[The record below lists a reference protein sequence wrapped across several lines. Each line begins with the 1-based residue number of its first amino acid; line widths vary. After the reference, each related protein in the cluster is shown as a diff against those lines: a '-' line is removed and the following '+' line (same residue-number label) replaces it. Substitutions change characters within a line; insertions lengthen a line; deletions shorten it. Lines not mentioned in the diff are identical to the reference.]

1 MTVILASTFLAFF
14 KLFPILNPPAMSPVF
29 HEITSEVTDSKRNRI
44 AFDVSRYTFFLLVSI
59 LLIGGW
65 LLKVLGVS
73 IDMIGIAGG
82 MLLFHTAWSMLNRND
97 RVTHS
102 ERKEIGSLSGKE
114 FFPLTMPMTAGPG
127 AIAVT
132 LAMVPS
138 SNILEKASILH
149 IIGTCMG
156 IALSAATVWIFY
168 RFSGAFI
175 SRLGE
180 NGKATIG
187 QISAFLLLAIGIQ
200 LTWTSLS
207 NLIRTL

>member
-1 MTVILASTFLAFF
+1 MTVILSSAFLAFF

-29 HEITSEVTDSKRNRI
+29 YEITAGVTDRQRNLI
-44 AFDVSRYTFFLLVSI
+44 AFDVSRYTFFLLVSL

-65 LLKVLGVS
+65 LLKILGVS

-82 MLLFHTAWSMLNRND
+82 MLLFHTAWAMLNRND
-97 RVTHS
+97 RLTHS
-102 ERKEIGSLSGKE
+102 QKQEIESVLGKE

-138 SNILEKASILH
+138 SSILEKASIFH
-149 IIGTCMG
+149 VIGTCIG
-156 IALSAATVWIFY
+156 IAIAAATVWVFY

-200 LTWTSLS
+200 LTWKSLS

>member
-1 MTVILASTFLAFF
+1 MTVIVASAFLAFF

-29 HEITSEVTDSKRNRI
+29 HEITSGVTEEQRNLI
-44 AFDVSRYTFFLLVSI
+44 AFNVSRYTFFLLVSI
-59 LLIGGW
+59 LLVGGW
-65 LLKVLGVS
+65 LLKILGVS

-82 MLLFHTAWSMLNRND
+82 MLLFHTAWAMLNRDD
-97 RVTHS
+97 RVTHT
-102 ERKEIGSLSGKE
+102 EKKEMLDLTSKE

-132 LAMVPS
+132 LAMVPN

-149 IIGTCMG
+149 IIGTCLG
-156 IALSAATVWIFY
+156 IAVSATTVWVFY

-187 QISAFLLLAIGIQ
+187 QISAFLLLAIGAQ

>member
-1 MTVILASTFLAFF
+1 MTVILASAFLAFF

-29 HEITSEVTDSKRNRI
+29 HEITSGVTESQRNLI
-44 AFDVSRYTFFLLVSI
+44 AFNVARYTFYLLVSI

-65 LLKVLGVS
+65 LLKILGVS

-82 MLLFHTAWSMLNRND
+82 MLLFHTAWAMLNRDD
-97 RVTHS
+97 RLTNS
-102 ERKEIGSLSGKE
+102 ERKEIEIATGKE

-138 SNILEKASILH
+138 TSLLEKASIFN
-149 IIGTCMG
+149 IIGTCIG
-156 IALSAATVWIFY
+156 IAISAATVWVFY

-187 QISAFLLLAIGIQ
+187 QISAFLLLAIGVQ

-207 NLIRTL
+207 HLIRTL